1 MPAGLAPEQRA
12 AQHLAFIRETMAQSA
27 TFTAVPGWGVVAMG
41 AIGLVGMGYD
51 LMTPHFSTLAWLLT
65 AVVAATVGA
74 IALHRKAV
82 RAGVPLGSGA
92 GRKYVLGLVP
102 ALLAGACLTWA
113 IGRLP
118 EPAYAAATVNLLPG
132 LWLLLYGVAMVTAG
146 MFSVPV
152 IPAIGTGFMAL
163 AVVAFLVP
171 PVWQVL
177 LLGVGFGGL
186 HLFLGC
192 YIVRRYGR

>member
-1 MPAGLAPEQRA
+1 MPAVAPEQRA

-41 AIGLVGMGYD
+41 VIGLLGMGYD
-51 LMTPHFSTLAWLLT
+51 LTTPHFSTLAWLLT
-65 AVVAATVGA
+65 AVTAASVGGVA
-74 IALHRKAV
+74 LYRKAMQL
-82 RAGVPLGSGA
+82 GVPLASGA
-92 GRKYVLGLVP
+92 GRKYVLGLLP

-113 IGRLP
+113 VGRLP
-118 EPAYAAATVNLLPG
+118 EPAYATATVNLLPG

-152 IPAIGTGFMAL
+152 IPAVGTGFMAL

-171 PVWQVL
+171 PFGQVL

-186 HLFLGC
+186 HLFLGF
-192 YIVRRYGR
+192 YIVRRYGG